1 MPGAGEVAWI
11 GVVGAAIGGLIVA
24 IPTTVA
30 LVINHLRWKRE
41 TKLEY
46 LKAERQRL
54 EKMYVEIHKKLTEGV
69 TKGSYPIDMIADI
82 LVLTPKEISDKF
94 DEWMLGDNQ
103 TFEGGK
109 QKLLD
114 ISISMKKHL
123 VEIEKQITEL
133 LK

>member
-11 GVVGAAIGGLIVA
+11 GIVGAAIGGLIVA

-30 LVINHLRWKRE
+30 LIINHLRWKRE

-54 EKMYVEIHKKLTEGV
+54 EKIYVEMHNRLARAMAEGN
-69 TKGSYPIDMIADI
+69 YPIDMIADI
-82 LVLTPKEISDKF
+82 QVLMPKEIGDKF
-94 DEWMLGDNQ
+94 EEWVLKGDQ
-103 TFEGGK
+103 TPKVGK
-109 QKLLD
+109 EKLLD
-114 ISISMKKHL
+114 ISILMKKHL
-123 VEIEKQITEL
+123 AEIEKQITEL

>member
-1 MPGAGEVAWI
+1 MPGASDVAWI

-30 LVINHLRWKRE
+30 LIINHRRWKRE

-54 EKMYVEIHKKLTEGV
+54 EKIYVQMHNKLAKAMAE
-69 TKGSYPIDMIADI
+69 SHYPIDMIADI
-82 LVLTPKEISDKF
+82 EVLMPKEISDKF
-94 DEWMLGDNQ
+94 REWMRVDQSL
-103 TFEGGK
+103 EVGK

-114 ISISMKKHL
+114 ISILMKKHL
-123 VEIEKQITEL
+123 AEIDKEITEL